1 MAKWVLVCATAIM
14 LVLGARYV
22 FLRLTGII
30 TPDACISEDLKTIPD
45 LSGLR
50 FEIEYTN
57 CDTLPKDEAV
67 SVYVAT
73 AAKGKSWVPNWFNR
87 RTLIFSY
94 DPSGVDNSP
103 PSIQASGKERI
114 LISVPEVSSVILQR
128 RKWRNFSI
136 DYRIAHNMNP

>member
-1 MAKWVLVCATAIM
+1 MGSKRVAKWVLVCATAIM

-73 AAKGKSWVPNWFNR
+73 AAKGKSWGAELVQ
-87 RTLIFSY
+87 
-94 DPSGVDNSP
+94 SP
-103 PSIQASGKERI
+103 DSDI
-114 LISVPEVSSVILQR
+114 
-128 RKWRNFSI
+128 
-136 DYRIAHNMNP
+136 